1 MNSKSTTKEA
11 ILSAAIE
18 LFKKHGFDNVTI
30 NQICKEISVTK
41 TAFYYYYKSKDELI
55 SDFFSTTNLISNE
68 ELLSILSTPDYA
80 NQVLKIMEV
89 YTRHIVRAG
98 VEITKELYRINL
110 RSDSI
115 PISLEKSILGDTIKK
130 LISHAQEAGQIKNTT
145 PAKELADAFC
155 YLSNGVCVIWAM
167 SNGSFDI
174 LEESKKRFRNLL
186 MIDYTISS

>member
-1 MNSKSTTKEA
+1 MNSKSTTKES
-11 ILSAAIE
+11 ILSAGIE

-30 NQICKEISVTK
+30 NQICKEINVTK

-68 ELLSILSTPDYA
+68 ELLSVFSAPDYA
-80 NQVLKIMEV
+80 NQALKIMEL
-89 YTRHIVRAG
+89 YTKHIVRAG

-115 PISLEKSILGDTIKK
+115 PISLEKSALGDTIRK

-145 PAKELADAFC
+145 PAKELADSFC
-155 YLSNGVCVIWAM
+155 YLSNGVCLIWAM
-167 SNGSFDI
+167 SNNNFDVF
-174 LEESKKRFRNLL
+174 EESRKRFKTLL
-186 MIDYTISS
+186 IMD